1 MKAVGENLPR
11 AIKGEMN
18 ILEAMMH
25 ENMLNDFYAYA
36 LGMNTYLEDMARI
49 VGQYS
54 HRFPHM
60 NILEIGM
67 LKIQNGPK
75 ATH

>member
-1 MKAVGENLPR
+1 MKAVGENMPT
-11 AIKGEMN
+11 AIRGDMN

-25 ENMLNDFYAYA
+25 GNMLNDFYAYA

-49 VGQYS
+49 VGQFS

-60 NILEIGM
+60 NILEIGN
-67 LKIQNGPK
+67 LKLL
-75 ATH
+75 